1 MKALIIIAAHV
12 VTFRMPANNDGRH
25 FVCSSQVSTANR
37 GDTDTNT
44 RIIQLAL
51 LYVVVVVVVAHVVSS
66 AFY

>member
-12 VTFRMPANNDGRH
+12 VTFRMPANCDGRH

-44 RIIQLAL
+44 SIIQLAL
-51 LYVVVVVVVAHVVSS
+51 LYVAVVVAHVVSS